1 MSFFFFFLLFYDK
14 MNNRESD
21 DMKKVMIFGHKKPD
35 TDSVMSAIGLSYLKN
50 QLGENTEARVL
61 GTINKESSYVLD
73 YFNIKAPKYLNDVKL
88 QLKDVH
94 YHKGFFLPDNASIYD
109 AYQAMLK
116 EELTGLPVTHID
128 GSFSGL
134 LTIKDLSHILVNENV
149 EDLYTSYDNILHVLK
164 GEEILRETDEIIGK
178 LLVAAYRSTTI
189 LENVDLNKNDI
200 LIVGDRHSVI
210 EYAVESGVQLI
221 ILSGDSYIKEE
232 HIEIARKNHVSII
245 RTPYDTYRVSRLI
258 ALTNYIKTMVRI
270 YNPIKFIETDFVS
283 DVIDINNKLKHTNYP
298 VVDKHNKCL
307 GLLKIT
313 DLSEKNPKKVIL
325 VDHNE
330 KLQSVDGLEEAEI
343 LEIFDHHNL
352 GSITT
357 ANPINFRNMAV
368 GSTCTIVYSMFRE
381 RNISIPRDIAGA
393 LLSGILS
400 DTLILRSPTATLK
413 DREAVEYLA
422 HIALVDY
429 EEYGMNLFKS
439 GTSLEGM
446 TKEEVLY
453 NDYKLY
459 SINDKNFAIGQFFTM
474 NFDEIEKDIDGYVE
488 VLNRV
493 AEANNYVLVALYV
506 TDIIHNGSYVLFNEK
521 GANII
526 NLAYQDEVNEGYFVE
541 GCLSRKKHIVPILM
555 EILEN

>member
-1 MSFFFFFLLFYDK
+1 
-14 MNNRESD
+14 
-21 DMKKVMIFGHKKPD
+21 MKKVMIFGHKKPD

-61 GTINKESSYVLD
+61 GTINKESTYVLD

-116 EELTGLPVTHID
+116 EELTGLPVTHVD

-164 GEEILRETDEIIGK
+164 GEEILRETEEIVGK

-189 LENVDLNKNDI
+189 LENVDLNNNDI

-270 YNPIKFIETDFVS
+270 YNPTKFIETDFVS

-381 RNISIPRDIAGA
+381 RNINIPRDIAGA

-422 HIALVDY
+422 NIALVDY

-521 GANII
+521 GSNII
-526 NLAYQDEVNEGYFVE
+526 SLAYQDDVHEGYFVE

>member
-14 MNNRESD
+14 MNTRESD
-21 DMKKVMIFGHKKPD
+21 NMKKVMIFGHKKPD

-61 GTINKESSYVLD
+61 GTINKESTYVLD

-116 EELTGLPVTHID
+116 EELTGLPVTHVD

-164 GEEILRETDEIIGK
+164 GEEILRETDEIVGK

-189 LENVDLNKNDI
+189 LENVDLNNNDI

-270 YNPIKFIETDFVS
+270 YNPTKFIETDFVS

-381 RNISIPRDIAGA
+381 RNINIPRDIAGA

-422 HIALVDY
+422 NIALVDY

-521 GANII
+521 GSNII
-526 NLAYQDEVNEGYFVE
+526 SLAYQDEVHEGYFVE